1 MICKPELW
9 NDNAPSAIRCELL
22 QLSDEFVAFRR
33 RRGTGIPGTELL
45 PGCSSND
52 CDGVGQLFDENWD

>member
-33 RRGTGIPGTELL
+33 LGTGIPGTE
-45 PGCSSND
+45 SIA
-52 CDGVGQLFDENWD
+52 